1 MVIAAVIMLI
11 MKPKESMLTK
21 DRIQGLKCCFSVPCL
36 YLGPQSFYL
45 KQITTEHGK
54 ELFYMAQKCIVRS
67 NCMKPRSEKCSKDI
81 K

>member
-1 MVIAAVIMLI
+1 

-36 YLGPQSFYL
+36 YLGLQSLYL

-54 ELFYMAQKCIVRS
+54 LFCMAQKHIVRS
-67 NCMKPRSEKCSKDI
+67 SYMKLRSEKCSKDT